1 MIKVQ
6 NVSKRWD
13 GFELDD
19 ITLEIPKGYICG
31 LVGENGAGKT
41 TLINMIVGLYRTDIG
56 DIFINGYDMRKEE
69 IKAKDGIGYVLNEEL
84 FDPYI
89 SLVDN
94 ADAYGKYYSKYD
106 RGNFLEYCDKFQ
118 IDSSKKLKALSKGQK
133 LKFQFAFALSHKPD
147 LLIMDEPTANFDP
160 DFRKEFFKILIDFIA
175 DGEHSVLLATHL
187 TSDLERVGDY
197 IVFMHKGKMVF
208 SKDRESLENSYRLVS
223 GANYKI
229 NLIPKDKVVHIER
242 KDDMAS
248 ALVRHSSLYKYD
260 DEVNVAVPTIEEI
273 MYHYIKENA
282 YV

>member
-41 TLINMIVGLYRTDIG
+41 TLINLISGLYRTDIG
-56 DIFINGYDMRKEE
+56 EVFINGYDMKKDE

-89 SLVDN
+89 SLIKN
-94 ADAYGKYYSKYD
+94 ADSYGKYYSKYD
-106 RGNFLEYCDKFQ
+106 RNVFIDYCKRFK
-118 IDSSKKLKALSKGQK
+118 IDCDKKLKVLSKGQK

-147 LLIMDEPTANFDP
+147 LLILDEPTANFDP
-160 DFRKEFFKILIDFIA
+160 DFRKEFFEVLIDFIS

-197 IVFMHKGKMVF
+197 ITFLHKGKMVF
-208 SKDRESLENSYRLVS
+208 SKDREALENSYRLIT
-223 GANYKI
+223 GENYKI

-242 KDDMAS
+242 KDGMAS
-248 ALVRHSSLYKYD
+248 ALVKHSGLCKYD
-260 DEVNVAVPTIEEI
+260 DEVNVVVPTIEDI
-273 MYHYIKENA
+273 MYHYIKEDA